1 MKRRFLSEPKA
12 LSAHPLIRTLTTP
25 LKDTHA
31 QAAQA
36 APAGR
41 KRPSRGIS
49 TKAQRKKTDHRPSS
63 LALFLCLAGLGLVSA
78 PALHAA
84 PAAQTVPTAY
94 DAPSGAP
101 GSADGAYVLESTAE
115 PLVFEVALNGTTRI
129 ALVDERITALIGDSR
144 AMSVQSDPKSGEVY
158 VIPTVE
164 GDLSVF
170 LTTQS
175 GTTVP
180 LVLRSTASAPPG
192 NLVLKRR
199 APGAGASGAAGARP
213 ATGVEKDT
221 RSSAALAP
229 LTAPDVEN
237 AAKKVLTAI
246 AKEEPSGTLMKR
258 LACPEI
264 SPAVAAAQVKLAPLN
279 PRIHACWSTQT
290 MRGTVIAL
298 KNPRAVRV
306 TIDLAALS
314 SDTVVAVAGEKTTLG
329 FGETGRITILEVEP

>member
-1 MKRRFLSEPKA
+1 MKRRFPLEPKA

-63 LALFLCLAGLGLVSA
+63 LALFLCLTGLGLGCA
-78 PALHAA
+78 PALEAA
-84 PAAQTVPTAY
+84 SSAQTS
-94 DAPSGAP
+94 PSGVP
-101 GSADGAYVLESTAE
+101 GSADGAYVPESTAE

-180 LVLRSTASAPPG
+180 LVLRSTVSAPPG

-264 SPAVAAAQVKLAPLN
+264 SPAVAAAQVKLAALN

>member
-1 MKRRFLSEPKA
+1 MKRRFPLEPKA

-41 KRPSRGIS
+41 KRPSRAIT

-63 LALFLCLAGLGLVSA
+63 LALFLCLTGLGLGCA
-78 PALHAA
+78 PALEAA
-84 PAAQTVPTAY
+84 SSAQTS
-94 DAPSGAP
+94 PSGAP

-264 SPAVAAAQVKLAPLN
+264 SPAVAAAQVKLAALN